1 MNTLNREDNFLGLDE
16 EWSQFEP
23 AQVVVLPIAYERTTS
38 YGKGAGDAP
47 AAILKASHQVELYDE
62 ELDADIF
69 RLTGGIATLPIMR
82 FDDDCRDALAVEA
95 IREQVHRLIKHGKRV
110 VCIGG
115 EHTIAV
121 GTVQAHTQCDSELS
135 ILQLD
140 AHSDL
145 RDEYE
150 GNRYSHASTMA
161 RIYEFHP
168 DIVQVGIRSQCAEEA
183 KFIKENEVNT
193 FYALHLKRNSPPFFP
208 PQLGGKEGGWHD
220 AVIDRLKANVYV
232 TFDCD
237 FLDPSLIPSLGTP
250 EPGGFGWDE
259 TIAFLRKLATHRNV
273 VGFDVNEL
281 APMPPL
287 HHPQFIIAK
296 LIYKWM
302 GYIS

>member
-1 MNTLNREDNFLGLDE
+1 MNTLNRADNFLGLTE
-16 EWSQFEP
+16 EWSRFDS
-23 AQVVVLPIAYERTTS
+23 AQVVVLPIAYEHTTS
-38 YGKGAGDAP
+38 YGRGAGGAP
-47 AAILKASHQVELYDE
+47 EAILEASHQVELYDE
-62 ELDADIF
+62 ELDAEIF
-69 RLTGGIATLPIMR
+69 RMAGGIATLPIMR
-82 FDDDCRDALAVEA
+82 FDDDCRDAAAIEA
-95 IREQVHRLIKHGKRV
+95 IREQVHQLIQQGKRV
-110 VCIGG
+110 VSIGG

-121 GTVQAHTQCDSELS
+121 GTVQAHTQCDSEIS

-183 KFIKENEVNT
+183 KFIQENGVNT
-193 FYALHLKRNSPPFFP
+193 FYALHLKRN
-208 PQLGGKEGGWHD
+208 KESEWHD

-237 FLDPSLIPSLGTP
+237 FLDPSLIPALGTP

-259 TIAFLRKLATHRNV
+259 TIAFLRKLAAHRNV

-296 LIYKWM
+296 LIYKWI
-302 GYIS
+302 GYIFS